1 LSCCVEVID
10 PLTKVVPGSYC
21 RFTVEVTQLA
31 VSAVQLEGIPQLSV
45 FLALA
50 TAGSALSATACKVF
64 VISLN
69 VCTE

>member
-1 LSCCVEVID
+1 MVEVLQLVFSD
-10 PLTKVVPGSYC
+10 V
-21 RFTVEVTQLA
+21 QLA
-31 VSAVQLEGIPQLSV
+31 GIPQLSV